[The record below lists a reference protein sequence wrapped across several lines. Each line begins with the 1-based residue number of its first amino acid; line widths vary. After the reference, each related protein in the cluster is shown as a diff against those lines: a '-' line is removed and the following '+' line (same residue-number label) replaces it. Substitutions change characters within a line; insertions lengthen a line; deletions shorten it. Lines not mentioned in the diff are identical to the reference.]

1 MDFGSALWTTWLAAI
16 ALLLLLRLWYA
27 GNPRR
32 SQLVLWVLLALFISP
47 IGAVVVYLIVRTI
60 AARPTHRI
68 IEN

>member
-1 MDFGSALWTTWLAAI
+1 MIFGTDFWVMWLAAI

-32 SQLVLWVLLALFISP
+32 SQLVMWVLLALFISP
-47 IGAVVVYLIVRTI
+47 IGAVVVYVIVRAI